1 MNVVPPIVREEFDWA
16 DVLRLEHQLT
26 EEERPIQIKARG
38 YARDKLAPRVQEAFR
53 REQTDP
59 GVSQEK
65 VEPGLMAN

>member
-1 MNVVPPIVREEFDWA
+1 MNVVPPAA
-16 DVLRLEHQLT
+16 DPFRLEDQ
-26 EEERPIQIKARG
+26 RG

-65 VEPGLMAN
+65 GEPGLMAN